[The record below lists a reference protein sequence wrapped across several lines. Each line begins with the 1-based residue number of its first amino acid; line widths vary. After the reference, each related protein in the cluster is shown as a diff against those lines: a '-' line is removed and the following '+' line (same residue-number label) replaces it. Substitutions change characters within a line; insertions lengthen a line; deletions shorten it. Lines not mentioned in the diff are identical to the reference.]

1 MRKKLNV
8 FNTVLFTL
16 IFCFMLGNC
25 EDISFDK
32 SLVKQIEDDTT
43 CTVRF
48 YVGNPID
55 VPVGTENPYVDV
67 KYKIGQV
74 ITADELPDSNDKRFA
89 NLNGSW
95 VIKNWKWV
103 TTSAPLPDDIIKDSD
118 GNIISIRPTGVVIE
132 LFGNW
137 VHGCTL
143 TLMDGCSGASAG
155 KEFSGVSKEPIKFW
169 SGEEVKIPKPL
180 ADVSS
185 SENTVEF
192 DGWYTDAGLM
202 TSFSAYLE
210 SDGYYHYPTDSY
222 TTDTTI
228 YAKWKY
234 KYVYFDPANKTGKA
248 DDANTGIDRNHPV
261 STVAEAKKY
270 MMSNDKAE
278 AVKLMSGVTGNYSEL
293 NDLTT
298 AAYNYAVLLRDSTF
312 KGFMVSAPINNV
324 PVEIQNVTFDG
335 GYDGTDASKAKNTV
349 INRGIIKLT
358 NVIVKN
364 NYAIDSGVSAVN
376 ADNEGYAFYN
386 CEFTNNYSSQSVIK
400 ATNAGEFNNTSIH
413 DNTGNGIYFYKGYPQ
428 NDHIVKI
435 TGCIIKKN
443 KNGYNLHAV
452 GTPGS
457 NPCFGYSTPS
467 GYTTFEISGSTFFE
481 NSGCGNGNIY
491 AKDAVRIKVT
501 EDVAFDDSPV
511 NFDYDPDTHTNYP
524 VFLLDSAYPGPKVTG
539 TTNYVKI
546 YSNHYDSNP
555 IVLQNN
561 TSDDIVAAKY
571 TQFTC
576 GHSSSGYGINSDG
589 KIVPIGSI
597 SIGIDNPSGFTEID
611 LGDLAVTQVNL
622 NASGNTV
629 IRFNLNS
636 GVADKLAEWTLT
648 GTSNIAHPIQYMI
661 DSTYGCVQ
669 TEYDSGTG
677 KWYADIVIGR
687 KPDDTIPNA
696 FETSDNPYPLT
707 KGLHT
712 LQIYSEAKEAN
723 AVVTKKTYNIV
734 VK

>member
-89 NLNGSW
+89 NLNGSE

-143 TLMDGCSGASAG
+143 TFMDGLYGSTVG

-169 SGEEVKIPKPL
+169 SGEEVKIPKPV

-192 DGWYTDAGLM
+192 DGWYTDAGL
-202 TSFSAYLE
+202 TNSFSSASLE
-210 SDGYYHYPTDSY
+210 PDGYYHYPTDSY
-222 TTDTTI
+222 TTNTTL

-234 KYVYFDPANKTGKA
+234 RYVYVDPRNAA
-248 DDANTGIDRNHPV
+248 DNSKTGID
-261 STVAEAKKY
+261 STKPLKTIAEAKKY
-270 MMSNDKAE
+270 LVNALGDASDPP
-278 AVKLMSGVTGNYSEL
+278 AVKLMSGIATSGTYAYPDAFVDL
-293 NDLTT
+293 KDLTT
-298 AAYNYAVLLRDSTF
+298 TTYNYAILSRYPGFKGAFFHNTENTTIENITIDGGKIADCLPIFSTIISTTELKNVVVQNNYTSSDYPSVISDSSAHLTIEDCKFINNKTTASGMNGSVIRTSANATF
-312 KGFMVSAPINNV
+312 KNT
-324 PVEIQNVTFDG
+324 EIKGND
-335 GYDGTDASKAKNTV
+335 
-349 INRGIIKLT
+349 
-358 NVIVKN
+358 
-364 NYAIDSGVSAVN
+364 
-376 ADNEGYAFYN
+376 
-386 CEFTNNYSSQSVIK
+386 
-400 ATNAGEFNNTSIH
+400 
-413 DNTGNGIYFYKGYPQ
+413 GNGIAVIVTNDNGYPMLIE
-428 NDHIVKI
+428 NCTISGNTGYGIIAEGGDFSNYKTLNITVKDSSKI
-435 TGCIIKKN
+435 TDNTEGNVKLIN
-443 KNGYNLHAV
+443 KTKDVNLIVYSGVIFDSSKYIELTNGATIQIAEDL
-452 GTPGS
+452 T
-457 NPCFGYSTPS
+457 
-467 GYTTFEISGSTFFE
+467 
-481 NSGCGNGNIY
+481 
-491 AKDAVRIKVT
+491 VT
-501 EDVAFDDSPV
+501 SPAT
-511 NFDYDPDTHTNYP
+511 YI
-524 VFLLDSAYPGPKVTG
+524 A
-539 TTNYVKI
+539 KI
-546 YSNHYDSNP
+546 YSNDYGNNP
-555 IVLQNN
+555 TVL
-561 TSDDIVAAKY
+561 TGSGTLVADNY
-571 TQFTC
+571 TKFAC
-576 GHSSSGYGINSDG
+576 AHSGYGINSDG

-622 NASGNTV
+622 NATGDTV

-636 GVADKLAEWTLT
+636 GVADKLASWGIP
-648 GTSNIAHPIQYMI
+648 GTDPEETAHPIQYVI

>member
-48 YVGNPID
+48 YVGNPIE

-155 KEFSGVSKEPIKFW
+155 KEFSGNYSGTIKFW
-169 SGEEVKIPKPL
+169 TGENVKIPEPEAQFKTG
-180 ADVSS
+180 DNV
-185 SENTVEF
+185 VEF
-192 DGWYTDAGLM
+192 GGWYADADL
-202 TSFSAYLE
+202 TTPFSSASLE
-210 SDGYYHYPTDSY
+210 PDGYYHYSTNSS
-222 TTDTTI
+222 TQDTTL

-234 KYVYFDPANKTGKA
+234 KYVYVDPQNSAAT
-248 DDANTGIDRNHPV
+248 DDNSGIDSTKPLK
-261 STVAEAKKY
+261 TVAEAKKY
-270 MMSNDKAE
+270 LKNALYDSSNPSAVP
-278 AVKLMSGVTGNYSEL
+278 AVKLMSAVKDSSDFTSLSNIS
-293 NDLTT
+293 TT
-298 AAYNYAVLLRDSTF
+298 TCNYAVLTRWSGYKGSLIDVSTSPLSLENTTLDGGSEDGMF
-312 KGFMVSAPINNV
+312 STEPAIWSTNNLTLENLTIKNFNSTSMEIGEGMSAVYCSGSVNISGCTFENLSSRKTSYDGSALYLEGGGFISNTSINVKKGNGIACTSSSNAVTELKDVTINNDTGYSIYAASDV
-324 PVEIQNVTFDG
+324 KVHKESTGSYIKNVDVRNNKKMSIGNGVTFDTSEAITLQTG
-335 GYDGTDASKAKNTV
+335 ASVDILN
-349 INRGIIKLT
+349 NLT
-358 NVIVKN
+358 LT
-364 NYAIDSGVSAVN
+364 SP
-376 ADNEGYAFYN
+376 
-386 CEFTNNYSSQSVIK
+386 
-400 ATNAGEFNNTSIH
+400 ATYIA
-413 DNTGNGIYFYKGYPQ
+413 
-428 NDHIVKI
+428 
-435 TGCIIKKN
+435 
-443 KNGYNLHAV
+443 
-452 GTPGS
+452 
-457 NPCFGYSTPS
+457 
-467 GYTTFEISGSTFFE
+467 
-481 NSGCGNGNIY
+481 
-491 AKDAVRIKVT
+491 
-501 EDVAFDDSPV
+501 
-511 NFDYDPDTHTNYP
+511 
-524 VFLLDSAYPGPKVTG
+524 
-539 TTNYVKI
+539 KI
-546 YSNHYDSNP
+546 YSNDYGNNP
-555 IVLQNN
+555 TVL
-561 TSDDIVAAKY
+561 TGSGTLVADNY
-571 TQFTC
+571 TKFAC
-576 GHSSSGYGINSDG
+576 AHSGYGINSDG

-622 NASGNTV
+622 SASGDTV

-636 GVADKLAEWTLT
+636 GVADKLAEWTRT
-648 GTSNIAHPIQYMI
+648 DGVSGSAHPIQYMI
-661 DSTYGCVQ
+661 GAKYGCVAV
-669 TEYDSGTG
+669 DASGT
-677 KWYADIVIGR
+677 YADIVIGTTDN
-687 KPDDTIPNA
+687 KIPNA
-696 FETSDNPYPLT
+696 FKDDLAELNEYPLT

>member
-55 VPVGTENPYVDV
+55 VPTGTENPYVDV

-143 TLMDGCSGASAG
+143 TFMDGLYGSTVG

-169 SGEEVKIPKPL
+169 SGEEVKIPKPV

-192 DGWYTDAGLM
+192 DGWYTDAGL
-202 TSFSAYLE
+202 TNSFSSASLE
-210 SDGYYHYPTDSY
+210 PDGYYHYPTDSY
-222 TTDTTI
+222 TTNKTL

-234 KYVYFDPANKTGKA
+234 KYVYVDPQNSDAT
-248 DDANTGIDRNHPV
+248 DDNSGID
-261 STVAEAKKY
+261 STKPLKTIAEAKKY
-270 MMSNDKAE
+270 LANALGDASDPP
-278 AVKLMSGVTGNYSEL
+278 AVKLMSGYENPFNGFAEFN
-293 NDLTT
+293 NLTT
-298 AAYNYAVLLRDSTF
+298 SQYNYAVLSRYPGFKGAFFNNTAYTTIENITIDGGKIADCSPIFSAIISTTELKNVVVQNNYTSSYPSVIYDSSVRLTIENCKFINNKTTASGMNGSVIRTNANATF
-312 KGFMVSAPINNV
+312 KNTEIKGNDGNGIAVIVTSDNGYPTLIENCTISGNTGYGIIAEGAPYSYWYPLNITLKNSTSITDNTAGNV
-324 PVEIQNVTFDG
+324 KLVNKEKPVNLIVFNDVTFDPST
-335 GYDGTDASKAKNTV
+335 YIRLEDGATV
-349 INRGIIKLT
+349 EIAEDLT
-358 NVIVKN
+358 VT
-364 NYAIDSGVSAVN
+364 SP
-376 ADNEGYAFYN
+376 
-386 CEFTNNYSSQSVIK
+386 
-400 ATNAGEFNNTSIH
+400 ATYIA
-413 DNTGNGIYFYKGYPQ
+413 
-428 NDHIVKI
+428 
-435 TGCIIKKN
+435 
-443 KNGYNLHAV
+443 
-452 GTPGS
+452 
-457 NPCFGYSTPS
+457 
-467 GYTTFEISGSTFFE
+467 
-481 NSGCGNGNIY
+481 
-491 AKDAVRIKVT
+491 
-501 EDVAFDDSPV
+501 
-511 NFDYDPDTHTNYP
+511 
-524 VFLLDSAYPGPKVTG
+524 
-539 TTNYVKI
+539 KI
-546 YSNHYDSNP
+546 YSNDYGNNP
-555 IVLQNN
+555 TVL
-561 TSDDIVAAKY
+561 TGSGTLVADNY
-571 TQFTC
+571 TKFAC
-576 GHSSSGYGINSDG
+576 AHSGYGINSEG

-622 NASGNTV
+622 NASDDTV

-636 GVADKLAEWTLT
+636 GVAEKLAEWTRT
-648 GTSNIAHPIQYMI
+648 DGVSGSAHPIQYMI
-661 DSTYGCVQ
+661 GTKYGCVAV
-669 TEYDSGTG
+669 DASGT
-677 KWYADIVIGR
+677 YADIVIG
-687 KPDDTIPNA
+687 TSTGEIPNA
-696 FETSDNPYPLT
+696 FKEPSAALNSYPLT

>member
-155 KEFSGVSKEPIKFW
+155 KEFSGNYSGTIKFW
-169 SGEEVKIPKPL
+169 TGENVKIPKPE
-180 ADVSS
+180 AQFKTGDNV
-185 SENTVEF
+185 VEF
-192 DGWYTDAGLM
+192 GGWYEDADLM
-202 TSFSAYLE
+202 TPFSGASLE
-210 SDGYYHYPTDSY
+210 PDGYYHYLTNSSTP
-222 TTDTTI
+222 DTTL

-234 KYVYFDPANKTGKA
+234 KYVYVDPQNSAST
-248 DDANTGIDRNHPV
+248 DDNSGID
-261 STVAEAKKY
+261 STKPLKTIAEAKKY
-270 MMSNDKAE
+270 LVNALGDASDPP
-278 AVKLMSGVTGNYSEL
+278 AVKLMSGYEHPFNGFAEFN
-293 NDLTT
+293 NLTT
-298 AAYNYAVLLRDSTF
+298 SQYNYAVLSRYPGFKGAFFYNTANTTIEKITIDGGKIADCLPIFYAIGGTTELKNVVVQNNYTSSYYPSVISDSSARLTIENCKFINNKTTASGMNGSVIRTSANATF
-312 KGFMVSAPINNV
+312 KNT
-324 PVEIQNVTFDG
+324 EIKGND
-335 GYDGTDASKAKNTV
+335 
-349 INRGIIKLT
+349 
-358 NVIVKN
+358 
-364 NYAIDSGVSAVN
+364 
-376 ADNEGYAFYN
+376 
-386 CEFTNNYSSQSVIK
+386 
-400 ATNAGEFNNTSIH
+400 
-413 DNTGNGIYFYKGYPQ
+413 GNGIAVIVTSDNDYPTSIENCTISANRGYGIIAEGGDFSNYKTL
-428 NDHIVKI
+428 NITVKDSSKI
-435 TGCIIKKN
+435 TDNTEGNVKLIN
-443 KNGYNLHAV
+443 KTKDVNLIVYSGVIFDSSKYIELTNGA
-452 GTPGS
+452 T
-457 NPCFGYSTPS
+457 
-467 GYTTFEISGSTFFE
+467 IQ
-481 NSGCGNGNIY
+481 I
-491 AKDAVRIKVT
+491 A
-501 EDVAFDDSPV
+501 EDLTVSSPAT
-511 NFDYDPDTHTNYP
+511 YI
-524 VFLLDSAYPGPKVTG
+524 A
-539 TTNYVKI
+539 KI
-546 YSNHYDSNP
+546 YSNDYGNNP
-555 IVLQNN
+555 TVL
-561 TSDDIVAAKY
+561 TGSGTLVADNY
-571 TQFTC
+571 TKFAC
-576 GHSSSGYGINSDG
+576 AHSGYGINSDG

-622 NASGNTV
+622 NASGDTV

-636 GVADKLAEWTLT
+636 GVADKLAEWTRT
-648 GTSNIAHPIQYMI
+648 DGVSGSAHPIQYMI
-661 DSTYGCVQ
+661 GTKYGCVAV
-669 TEYDSGTG
+669 DASGT
-677 KWYADIVIGR
+677 YAEIVIG
-687 KPDDTIPNA
+687 TSTNVIPNA
-696 FETSDNPYPLT
+696 FREPSAALNSYTLT